1 MYKKFWGKNVEIID
15 IDGRKW
21 IGYVVGIEYPA
32 DSDDDQWW
40 LDVEVPDQGVETGL
54 AISESEIKHIKI
66 I

>member
-21 IGYVVGIEYPA
+21 IGSVVGIESPA

-40 LDVEVPDQGVETGL
+40 LDVEVPDPGFETGL

>member
-21 IGYVVGIEYPA
+21 IGYVVGIESPA

-40 LDVEVPDQGVETGL
+40 LYKNYLTFRPE
-54 AISESEIKHIKI
+54 
-66 I
+66 